1 MNAFNFL
8 TKDRIRAPEEGIT
21 MMLDKGMGPNMVEDF
36 LDISGPYV
44 DLAKLGWGTS
54 AIHERELIKYKID
67 TYLSNDIIPYPGGT
81 LFELAYIRDK
91 FDEFLAEADE
101 LGFKAIEISD
111 GTVDITPEERYRII
125 GEVKELGFMALTE
138 VGKKDPRKDHHFTAI
153 DRVNLVTLDLEAGA
167 DKVIIEGREGGK
179 DLGIYNNNGDVK
191 EEDVQ
196 ILMDYLDVN
205 KLIWE
210 APQKN
215 QQAYLILKFGSN
227 VNLGNISPDEITS
240 LETMRRGLRGDTLGK
255 VDLGS

>member
-1 MNAFNFL
+1 MNAFDFL
-8 TKDRIRAPEEGIT
+8 TKDRKRGLEDGIT

-36 LDISGPYV
+36 LEISGPYV

-54 AIHERELIKYKID
+54 AIHERELIKYKVD

-81 LFELAYIRDK
+81 LFELAYIMDK
-91 FDEFLAEADE
+91 FDEFLTEADE

-111 GTVDITPEERYRII
+111 GTVDITPVERERII
-125 GEVKELGFMALTE
+125 GEVKDAGFMALTE
-138 VGKKDPRKDHHFTAI
+138 VGKKDPKKDHHFTAL
-153 DRVNLVTLDLEAGA
+153 DRVKLVKLDLDAGA

-179 DLGIYNNNGDVK
+179 DLGIYNGNGDVK

-196 ILMDYLDVN
+196 VLGDNLDVA

-227 VNLGNISPDEITS
+227 VNLGNISPDEITA
-240 LETMRRGLRGDTLGK
+240 LETMRRGLRGDTLGR
-255 VDLGS
+255 VNML

>member
-1 MNAFNFL
+1 MNAFDFL

-36 LDISGPYV
+36 LEISGPYV

-54 AIHERELIKYKID
+54 AIHERELIKYKVD

-81 LFELAYIRDK
+81 LFELAYIQDK
-91 FDEFLAEADE
+91 FDEFLAEADD

-111 GTVDITPEERYRII
+111 GTIEITPAERARII
-125 GEVKELGFMALTE
+125 SEVKEAGFMALTE
-138 VGKKDPRKDHHFTAI
+138 VGKKDPKKDQKLTVQ
-153 DRVNLVTLDLEAGA
+153 DRVELVKLDLLSGA
-167 DKVIIEGREGGK
+167 DKVIIESREGGK
-179 DLGIYNNNGDVK
+179 DLGIYNHEGNVK

-196 ILMDYLDVN
+196 VLVDNLDVE

-215 QQAYLILKFGSN
+215 QQAYLILKFGPN
-227 VNLGNISPDEITS
+227 VNLGNISPDEITA

-255 VDLGS
+255 VNLS

>member
-8 TKDRIRAPEEGIT
+8 TKDRVRSPEEGIT

-36 LDISGPYV
+36 LEISGPYV

-54 AIHERELIKYKID
+54 AIHERELIKYKVD

-91 FDEFLAEADE
+91 FDEFLTEADE

-111 GTVDITPEERYRII
+111 GTVDITPEERNRII
-125 GEVKELGFMALTE
+125 GEVKDVGFMALTE
-138 VGKKDPRKDHHFTAI
+138 VGKKDPKKDHQFTAI
-153 DRVNLVTLDLEAGA
+153 DRVNLITLDLEAGA

-179 DLGIYNNNGDVK
+179 DLGIYNNKGDVK

-196 ILMDYLDVN
+196 VLVDYLDV
-205 KLIWE
+205 KKFIWE

-255 VDLGS
+255 VDL

>member
-1 MNAFNFL
+1 MNAFDFL

-36 LDISGPYV
+36 LEISGPYV

-91 FDEFLAEADE
+91 FDEFLTEADE

-111 GTVDITPEERYRII
+111 GTVDITPEERNRII
-125 GEVKELGFMALTE
+125 GEVKDVGFMALTE
-138 VGKKDPRKDHHFTAI
+138 VGKKDPKQDHHFTAI
-153 DRVNLVTLDLEAGA
+153 DRVNLVTLDLESGA

-179 DLGIYNNNGDVK
+179 DLGIYNNKGDVK

-196 ILMDYLDVN
+196 VLMDYLDVK

-255 VDLGS
+255 VDL

>member
-1 MNAFNFL
+1 MNAFDFL
-8 TKDRIRAPEEGIT
+8 TKDRKRGPEDGIT

-36 LDISGPYV
+36 LEISGLYV

-54 AIHERELIKYKID
+54 AIHERELIKYKVD

-81 LFELAYIRDK
+81 LFELAYIKGK
-91 FDEFLAEADE
+91 FDEFLTEADE

-111 GTVDITPEERYRII
+111 GTVDITPVERERII
-125 GEVKELGFMALTE
+125 GEVKEVGFMALTE
-138 VGKKDPRKDHHFTAI
+138 VGKKDPKKDHNFTAL
-153 DRVNLVTLDLEAGA
+153 DRVKLVKLDLDAGA

-179 DLGIYNNNGDVK
+179 DLGIYNGNGDVK

-196 ILMDYLDVN
+196 VLGDNLDVA

-215 QQAYLILKFGSN
+215 QQAFLILKFGSN
-227 VNLGNISPDEITS
+227 VNLGNISPDEITA
-240 LETMRRGLRGDTLGK
+240 LETMRRGLRGDTLGR
-255 VDLGS
+255 VNL

>member
-1 MNAFNFL
+1 MNAFDFL
-8 TKDRIRAPEEGIT
+8 TKDRKRGLEDGIT

-36 LDISGPYV
+36 LEISGPYI

-54 AIHERELIKYKID
+54 AIHERELIKYKVD

-81 LFELAYIRDK
+81 LFELAYINDK
-91 FDEFLAEADE
+91 FDEFLTEADE

-111 GTVDITPEERYRII
+111 GTVDITPVERERII
-125 GEVKELGFMALTE
+125 GEVKEAGFMALTE
-138 VGKKDPRKDHHFTAI
+138 VGKKDPKKDHYFTAF
-153 DRVNLVTLDLEAGA
+153 DRVNLVKFDLDAGA

-179 DLGIYNNNGDVK
+179 DLGIYNGNGNVK

-196 ILMDYLDVN
+196 VLEDNLDVA

-227 VNLGNISPDEITS
+227 VNLGNISPDEITA

-255 VDLGS
+255 VNL

>member
-1 MNAFNFL
+1 MNAFDFL
-8 TKDRIRAPEEGIT
+8 TKDRIKAPEEGIT

-36 LDISGPYV
+36 LEISGHYV

-81 LFELAYIRDK
+81 LFELAYIKDK
-91 FDEFLAEADE
+91 FDEFLTEADE

-111 GTVDITPEERYRII
+111 GTVDIIPEERNRII
-125 GEVKELGFMALTE
+125 GEVKDMGFMALTE
-138 VGKKDPRKDHHFTAI
+138 VGKKDPKKDHQFTAI
-153 DRVNLVTLDLEAGA
+153 DRVNLITLDLEAGA

-179 DLGIYNNNGDVK
+179 DLGIYNNKGDVK
-191 EEDVQ
+191 EDDVQ
-196 ILMDYLDVN
+196 VLVDYLDVK

-227 VNLGNISPDEITS
+227 VNLGNISPDEITP

-255 VDLGS
+255 VDL

>member
-36 LDISGPYV
+36 LEISGPYV

-111 GTVDITPEERYRII
+111 GTVDITPEERYR
-125 GEVKELGFMALTE
+125 
-138 VGKKDPRKDHHFTAI
+138 
-153 DRVNLVTLDLEAGA
+153 
-167 DKVIIEGREGGK
+167 
-179 DLGIYNNNGDVK
+179 NN
-191 EEDVQ
+191 
-196 ILMDYLDVN
+196 
-205 KLIWE
+205 W
-210 APQKN
+210 
-215 QQAYLILKFGSN
+215 
-227 VNLGNISPDEITS
+227 
-240 LETMRRGLRGDTLGK
+240 
-255 VDLGS
+255 

>member
-8 TKDRIRAPEEGIT
+8 TKDRIKASDDGIT

-36 LDISGPYV
+36 LEISGAYV
-44 DLAKLGWGTS
+44 DLAKFGWGTS
-54 AIHERELIKYKID
+54 AVHDRELIKYKID

-91 FDEFLAEADE
+91 FDEFLTEADE
-101 LGFKAIEISD
+101 LGFRAIEISD
-111 GTVDITPEERYRII
+111 GTVDISPEERNRII
-125 GEVKELGFMALTE
+125 GVVKDAGFMVLTE
-138 VGKKDPRKDHHFTAI
+138 IGKKDPEKDHQFTAL

-179 DLGIYNNNGDVK
+179 DLGIYNDKGDVK

-196 ILMDYLDVN
+196 ILVDYLDVN

-227 VNLGNISPDEITS
+227 VNLGNISPEEITS

-255 VDLGS
+255 VNL

>member
-8 TKDRIRAPEEGIT
+8 TKDRVRSPEEGIT

-36 LDISGPYV
+36 LEISGPYV

-54 AIHERELIKYKID
+54 AIHERELIKYKVD

-81 LFELAYIRDK
+81 LFELAYIQDK
-91 FDEFLAEADE
+91 FDEFLAEADD

-111 GTVDITPEERYRII
+111 GTIEITPDERARII
-125 GEVKELGFMALTE
+125 SEVKEAGFMALTE
-138 VGKKDPRKDHHFTAI
+138 VGKKDPKKDHELTVH
-153 DRVNLVTLDLEAGA
+153 DRVELVKLDLLSGA
-167 DKVIIEGREGGK
+167 DKVIIESREGGK
-179 DLGIYNNNGDVK
+179 DLGIYNHEGNVK

-196 ILMDYLDVN
+196 VLADNLDVE

-215 QQAYLILKFGSN
+215 QQAYLILKFGPN
-227 VNLGNISPDEITS
+227 VNLGNISPDEITA

-255 VDLGS
+255 VNLS

>member
-1 MNAFNFL
+1 MNAFDFL

-36 LDISGPYV
+36 LEISGPYV

-54 AIHERELIKYKID
+54 AVHERELIKYKID

-81 LFELAYIRDK
+81 LLELAYIRDK
-91 FDEFLAEADE
+91 FDEFLNEADE

-111 GTVDITPEERYRII
+111 GTVDITPEERDRII
-125 GEVKELGFMALTE
+125 GEVKEVGFMALTE
-138 VGKKDPRKDHHFTAI
+138 VGKKDPKKDRHFTAI
-153 DRVNLVTLDLEAGA
+153 DRVNLVTLDLESGA

-179 DLGIYNNNGDVK
+179 DLGIYNNKGDVK

-196 ILMDYLDVN
+196 ILVDHLDVN

-255 VDLGS
+255 VDL